1 MKQWPNTANTMGGPR
16 RNKLCQIV
24 DPDKKPIARLYGTG
38 ELGSFWGWGYNSGGN
53 IGECLFSG
61 RIAAK
66 HAVALKPWDAGA

>member
-1 MKQWPNTANTMGGPR
+1 MKLWPSNANTMGGPR

-24 DPDKKPIARLYGTG
+24 NPDKKPIARLYGTG

-53 IGECLFSG
+53 LGECLFSG

-66 HAVALKPWDAGA
+66 QAMALKPWE